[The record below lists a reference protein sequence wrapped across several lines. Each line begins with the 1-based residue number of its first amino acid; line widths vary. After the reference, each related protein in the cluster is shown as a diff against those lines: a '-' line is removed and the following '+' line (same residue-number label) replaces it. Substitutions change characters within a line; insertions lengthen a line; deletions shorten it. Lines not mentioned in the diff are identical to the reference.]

1 MSTLAK
7 VTLIDRRILR
17 EKERRGDYAT
27 FHDNSE
33 FFVELWRTG
42 DEERDD
48 ADVYIYMGSVVR
60 EDIGGVEKLNKNKGV
75 RGDSQ

>member
-1 MSTLAK
+1 MT
-7 VTLIDRRILR
+7 TLIDRRILR
-17 EKERRGDYAT
+17 EKERRGGYAT
-27 FHDNSE
+27 LRDNSE

-48 ADVYIYMGSVVR
+48 ADVYIYIYMGSVVR

-75 RGDSQ
+75 REDSQ

>member
-33 FFVELWRTG
+33 FFVELWTTG
-42 DEERDD
+42 DEERND
-48 ADVYIYMGSVVR
+48 ADVYIYIYG
-60 EDIGGVEKLNKNKGV
+60 E
-75 RGDSQ
+75 RGEGRYRRG